1 MRRSWRFTLLLA
13 CGLAC
18 DSAATTEITSLPAA
32 GDASVAAGGHGIALA
47 ATGGGHYLL
56 QNTFDVQFA
65 FSAVQKADGKA
76 MGQFHHK
83 LAAEGVVIDFSGEV
97 TCMAVDP
104 INHRAWIGGVITA
117 NRSTDPGFTGDIFQP
132 GHDVWFRVVDYG
144 EGAHATQPDRTTF
157 LGFENNPDIKTSAQ
171 YCQVRIW
178 PPDDARTW
186 PVTAGNIQVH

>member
-1 MRRSWRFTLLLA
+1 MRRSWCFTLLLA
-13 CGLAC
+13 GGLAC
-18 DSAATTEITSLPAA
+18 DGAATTEIAA
-32 GDASVAAGGHGIALA
+32 ARRGDASFAAGGNGVALA

-65 FSAVQKADGKA
+65 FSAAQNADGKA
-76 MGQFHHK
+76 MGQFHQK
-83 LAAEGVVIDFSGEV
+83 LAADGVVIDFSGEV

-117 NRSTDPGFTGDIFQP
+117 NRSTDPGFTSGIFQP

-144 EGAHATQPDRTTF
+144 EGGDATQPDRTTF
-157 LGFENNPDIKTSAQ
+157 LGFENNPDIKTSEQ
-171 YCQVRIW
+171 YCQVKIW
-178 PPDDARTW
+178 PADDARTW